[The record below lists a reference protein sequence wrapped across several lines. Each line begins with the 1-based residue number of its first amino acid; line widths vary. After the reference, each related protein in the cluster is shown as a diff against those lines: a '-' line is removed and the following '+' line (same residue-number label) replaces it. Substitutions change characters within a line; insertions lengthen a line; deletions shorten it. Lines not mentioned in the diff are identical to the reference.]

1 MTNVR
6 ESREDF
12 QIAIVCALALEYN
25 AISHI
30 IDEFWDESTLGRSA
44 GDPNTYFFGRIVDSN
59 VVLVLLSGM
68 GKVSAASATASLR
81 SSFPNIEL
89 VLVTGICG
97 GVPKPHANEE
107 LVLGDVIISKAV
119 VQHDLGRHPDKFE
132 TKDILDDCLGR
143 PTRNIRNFI
152 ALFETD
158 RARDR
163 LEEKAALHLRDLQS
177 RAKGKCRAANYQ
189 YPGADKDHL
198 FNASY
203 CHSHH
208 LACGTCSDSSDS
220 VCEASRKLS
229 CRELGCDEKQ
239 LVQRDRLMSKDTQD
253 PFVFIGHLG
262 SGDTVIKS
270 GEERDRLA
278 KAHSLIAFEMEGAGV
293 WDEIPC
299 IIVKG
304 VCDYADSH
312 KNKDWQNFAAA
323 TAAAV
328 SKALIEEYP
337 KTDKPSKPVVGSA
350 GSGGG
355 GGDDGGRAPVS
366 GPVFHGTAS
375 RNNIVTGVH
384 SSGGTQTFN
393 FG

>member
-1 MTNVR
+1 MAHGR

-25 AISHI
+25 AVNHI
-30 IDEFWDESTLGRSA
+30 VDEFWDGNNLGRSA
-44 GDPNTYFFGRIVDSN
+44 GDPNTYSVGRIADSN

-81 SSFPNIEL
+81 SSYPNLEL

-107 LVLGDVIISKAV
+107 LILGDVIISKAV
-119 VQHDLGRHPDKFE
+119 VQHDLGRRYPDKFE
-132 TKDILDDCLGR
+132 TKDTLDDRLGR

-152 ALFETD
+152 ALFEAD
-158 RARDR
+158 RSRDR
-163 LEEKAALHLRDLQS
+163 LEEKAALHLGDLQS
-177 RAKGKCRAANYQ
+177 RAKGKRRAANYQ

-203 CHSHH
+203 RHSHH
-208 LACGTCSDSSDS
+208 STCTTCSDSSNN
-220 VCEASRKLS
+220 VCEMSRKLA

-239 LVQRDRLMSKDTQD
+239 LVQRNRLTSKDAQD

-262 SGDTVIKS
+262 SGDTAITP
-270 GEERDRLA
+270 GEERDRLS
-278 KAHSLIAFEMEGAGV
+278 KTHNLIAFEMEGAGV

-304 VCDYADSH
+304 VCDYADGH

-323 TAAAV
+323 TAASVA
-328 SKALIEEYP
+328 KALIEMYP
-337 KTDKPSKPVVGSA
+337 KTDKPGKQVARPGDD
-350 GSGGG
+350 
-355 GGDDGGRAPVS
+355 DDGGRATVS

-375 RNNIVTGVH
+375 GNNIVTGIH
-384 SSGGTQTFN
+384 STGGTQTFN
-393 FG
+393 FGSS

>member
-1 MTNVR
+1 MAEARKN
-6 ESREDF
+6 REDF
-12 QIAIVCALALEYN
+12 HIAIVCALALEYN
-25 AISHI
+25 AVSRI
-30 IDEFWDESTLGRSA
+30 IDEFWDDAILGRSA
-44 GDPNTYFFGRIVDSN
+44 GDPNTYSVGRIADSN

-81 SSFPNIEL
+81 SSFSNLEL

-107 LVLGDVIISKAV
+107 LLLGDVIISKAV
-119 VQHDLGRHPDKFE
+119 VQHDLGRRYPDRFE
-132 TKDILDDCLGR
+132 IKDTLDDRLGR

-163 LEEKAALHLRDLQS
+163 LEEKAALNLGELQS
-177 RAKGKCRAANYQ
+177 RAKGKRRAANYQ

-198 FNASY
+198 FNSSY
-203 CHSHH
+203 LHKHHST
-208 LACGTCSDSSDS
+208 CNTCSDSSDN

-229 CRELGCDEKQ
+229 CRELGCDEQQ
-239 LVQRDRLMSKDTQD
+239 LIQRDRLTSKDAQD

-262 SGDTVIKS
+262 SGDAVIKS
-270 GEERDRLA
+270 GQERDRLA
-278 KAHSLIAFEMEGAGV
+278 QAHNLIAFEMEGAGV

-323 TAAAV
+323 TAAAL

-337 KTDKPSKPVVGSA
+337 KTDKPSKQVENS
-350 GSGGG
+350 
-355 GGDDGGRAPVS
+355 GDDGGRAAVS

-375 RNNIVTGVH
+375 GNNVVTGVH